1 MLFFSC
7 SSLSAT
13 INSKLLK
20 SNNYYYH
27 HYYHLSFIL
36 NNVSSIF
43 LLTVLFV
50 SIYIKYSVD
59 VTLSNSVSVSAFCW

>member
-20 SNNYYYH
+20 SNNY
-27 HYYHLSFIL
+27 YYHLSFIL

-50 SIYIKYSVD
+50 SIYIKYSVG